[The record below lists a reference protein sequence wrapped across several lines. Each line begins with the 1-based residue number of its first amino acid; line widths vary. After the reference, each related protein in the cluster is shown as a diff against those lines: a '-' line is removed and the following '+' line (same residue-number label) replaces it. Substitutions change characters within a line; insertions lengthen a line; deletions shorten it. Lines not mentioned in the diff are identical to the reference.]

1 MAIEFGAEDVY
12 EMARQ
17 IEGEA
22 SAFYKRA
29 ASASGSPT
37 CRRLLLELASME
49 VEHEQLFA
57 TMKAGT
63 SARPPA
69 PAIGAGEKAGRNRPD
84 LTRML
89 MSGIAEDLAARF
101 TGRETDEEILRK
113 AIVFEKDTI
122 VFFLDMKS
130 YVFTD
135 ADSKRIDEL
144 ISEELGHVLQLTGQ
158 LARPGLRAAGPA
170 RDAGAAGEEEP
181 RGRDVPLE

>member
-12 EMARQ
+12 QMARQ
-17 IEGEA
+17 IEDEA
-22 SAFYKRA
+22 AAFYKRA

-57 TMKAGT
+57 TMKAGV
-63 SARPPA
+63 SGRRPA
-69 PAIGAGEKAGRNRPD
+69 GGGEKAGPSRPD

-158 LARPGLRAAGPA
+158 LARPHLRAAGPA
-170 RDAGAAGEEEP
+170 RDAGAAGEEEL